1 MTDNPTSA
9 AAATT
14 EAQPVAPAVSPSAPS
29 DVPLSYDGAI
39 ARKAELFKT
48 AGFAD
53 RWLNGEL
60 AARKANVLNRPV
72 KD

>member
-39 ARKAELFKT
+39 ARKAELF
-48 AGFAD
+48 
-53 RWLNGEL
+53 
-60 AARKANVLNRPV
+60 
-72 KD
+72 